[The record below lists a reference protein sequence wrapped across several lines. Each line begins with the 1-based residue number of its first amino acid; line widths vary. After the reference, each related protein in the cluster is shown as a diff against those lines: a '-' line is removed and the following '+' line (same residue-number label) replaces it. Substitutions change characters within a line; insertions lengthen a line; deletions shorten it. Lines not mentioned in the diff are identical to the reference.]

1 MCGGGKMTLKM
12 RDPYSGEERDN
23 ERCQYHP
30 GGHLD
35 SSKRC
40 ADAVNLHW
48 AALGFGS
55 VGKWVAIR
63 LRDGSSD
70 GVLYDDKQSAVRHQ
84 LDEFLCAYVRLIGMT
99 MTVCEAEIF
108 LETHRRLYD
117 SGMRLADPDSKTGG
131 KQYLMSNRAEER
143 LRVLNILRSGRKAG

>member
-1 MCGGGKMTLKM
+1 MSLSI
-12 RDPYSGEERDN
+12 RDPYSGEQRDGTIC
-23 ERCQYHP
+23 RYHP

-40 ADAVNLHW
+40 ADFVNLHW

-70 GVLYDDKQSAVRHQ
+70 GVLYDTKRDAVRHQ
-84 LDEFLCAYVRLIGMT
+84 FDEFLCAYVRLIGMQ

-117 SGMRLADPDSKTGG
+117 RGFRLADPDAKSGG
-131 KQYLMSNRAEER
+131 RQFLGSNRAEER
-143 LRVLNILRSGRKAG
+143 LRVLRILREGRKAG

>member
-1 MCGGGKMTLKM
+1 MRM
-12 RDPYSGEERDN
+12 RDPYSGEERDG
-23 ERCQYHP
+23 EFCQHHP

-40 ADAVNLHW
+40 ADNVNLHW
-48 AALGFGS
+48 AAIGYGS

-70 GVLYDDKQSAVRHQ
+70 GVLYDSKRDAVRHQ
-84 LDEFLCAYVRLIGMT
+84 FDEFLCAYVRLIGMQ
-99 MTVCEAEIF
+99 MPVCEAETY

-117 SGMRLADPDSKTGG
+117 RGFRLADPDNKSGG
-131 KQYLMSNRAEER
+131 RQALTSNRREDRE
-143 LRVLNILRSGRKAG
+143 RVLRILRAGRAAG